1 MEVDVGEEEN
11 ESELTFLYEEA
22 DPLNPSPPASDLES
36 ANVVKV
42 EDMVKPE
49 DKTTP
54 NSVHEV
60 GESFTA
66 TFLREDGDSL
76 LPGFMRR
83 DTNSLFGRIASLS
96 KKVCIREMAHALVEK
111 KGKAKDNVGEREAV
125 LEDII
130 REFGNAE
137 ERVEC
142 KKLKRARRNKVKQ
155 HTSSRVNANGA
166 GGSGQGGAPAASEC
180 TFAGFMKCNPTV
192 FHGTEGAV
200 ELRRWFE
207 KTEMVFGIRE
217 CAKGKKV
224 KFVATTLQGPALTWW
239 NTKVA
244 TMELEAVNQ
253 IPWNEMKQWMTAEF
267 CLAEEVQRMEHELW
281 NLKFKEFNIV
291 AYTQRGLSKNIK
303 GEVTSSKPANL
314 SEAVCMAHKLMEKKL
329 QSKKARDMEGN
340 KRKWENFQSGNSS
353 RGNYKDNSLHQQN
366 NQTYKEP
373 LLIEE
378 QATRR
383 NASGRAYMIKDADKQ
398 GPNVVTDIT
407 LAKLDVSYEV
417 ELADGK
423 VVSTNMVLRGC
434 TLNLVNHSFE
444 IDLMPI
450 ELGTFDARKYIQRC
464 CQMFVAHVSGKKSK
478 EKRLKDVP
486 VIRDF
491 PEASS
496 EMEELSVQLQE
507 LLEKGFIRPSSSPWG
522 APVLFV
528 KKKDGSFWMC
538 IDYRELN
545 KLTIKNRYALL
556 RIDDLF
562 DQLQGSSVY
571 SKIDLRSGYHQLR
584 IKEEDIPITTFRTQ
598 YGHFKFQVMP
608 FGLTNAPDVFM
619 DLMKRVCKP
628 YFDKFVI
635 MFIDDILIN
644 SMILGRAWMCAPED
658 YPEEIT
664 DPHDAQRRRVK
675 LYWWPNMKADIA
687 TYVRKC
693 LTCVKVKAEHQR
705 PSGLLQQPE
714 IPVWK
719 WERITM
725 DFVSGLPRTPS
736 AVMSSAS
743 SAVTYTSVY
752 TDFEPWR
759 FYWGSDEEPSV
770 VGSQGVIVLGIRGF
784 YNLILLVQVC
794 VATKD

>member
-1 MEVDVGEEEN
+1 
-11 ESELTFLYEEA
+11 
-22 DPLNPSPPASDLES
+22 
-36 ANVVKV
+36 
-42 EDMVKPE
+42 
-49 DKTTP
+49 
-54 NSVHEV
+54 
-60 GESFTA
+60 
-66 TFLREDGDSL
+66 
-76 LPGFMRR
+76 MR
-83 DTNSLFGRIASLS
+83 
-96 KKVCIREMAHALVEK
+96 
-111 KGKAKDNVGEREAV
+111 
-125 LEDII
+125 
-130 REFGNAE
+130 
-137 ERVEC
+137 
-142 KKLKRARRNKVKQ
+142 
-155 HTSSRVNANGA
+155 
-166 GGSGQGGAPAASEC
+166 
-180 TFAGFMKCNPTV
+180 
-192 FHGTEGAV
+192 
-200 ELRRWFE
+200 
-207 KTEMVFGIRE
+207 
-217 CAKGKKV
+217 
-224 KFVATTLQGPALTWW
+224 
-239 NTKVA
+239 
-244 TMELEAVNQ
+244 
-253 IPWNEMKQWMTAEF
+253 
-267 CLAEEVQRMEHELW
+267 
-281 NLKFKEFNIV
+281 
-291 AYTQRGLSKNIK
+291 
-303 GEVTSSKPANL
+303 
-314 SEAVCMAHKLMEKKL
+314 MAHKLMEKKL
-329 QSKKARDMEGN
+329 QAEKEKDIWKETKGSGRTSKCHKCGKVGHKAR
-340 KRKWENFQSGNSS
+340 
-353 RGNYKDNSLHQQN
+353 
-366 NQTYKEP
+366 TYKEP

-398 GPNVVTDIT
+398 GPNVVTAERDAVIVYD
-407 LAKLDVSYEV
+407 K
-417 ELADGK
+417 K
-423 VVSTNMVLRGC
+423 
-434 TLNLVNHSFE
+434 
-444 IDLMPI
+444 
-450 ELGTFDARKYIQRC
+450 ARKYIQRC

-571 SKIDLRSGYHQLR
+571 SKIDLRLGYHQLR

-608 FGLTNAPDVFM
+608 FGLTNAPAVFM

-644 SMILGRAWMCAPED
+644 SMNKEEHGEHLKIILELLKKEQLYAKFSKCVHVDPAKIEAIRNWAALTMPTEVRQFHGLVGYYQSAPILALPKGTEDFVVYCDASLKGFGAVLTQREKVIAYASRQLKCVVFTDHKSLQYILNQKELNMRQRRWIELISDYDFEIRYHLGKANVVADALSRKERIKPLHVRALVMTVHNNLHD
-658 YPEEIT
+658 QI
-664 DPHDAQRRRVK
+664 HDAQKEAMKKKNVRAEKLGRLIKQIFEFRLDGTRCFEK
-675 LYWWPNMKADIA
+675 RLYWWPNMKADIA

-736 AVMSSAS
+736 GYDSI
-743 SAVTYTSVY
+743 
-752 TDFEPWR
+752 W
-759 FYWGSDEEPSV
+759 
-770 VGSQGVIVLGIRGF
+770 VIVDRLTKLAHFLPIKKTDSVTSHYFRSF
-784 YNLILLVQVC
+784 PDSILAIIYL
-794 VATKD
+794 